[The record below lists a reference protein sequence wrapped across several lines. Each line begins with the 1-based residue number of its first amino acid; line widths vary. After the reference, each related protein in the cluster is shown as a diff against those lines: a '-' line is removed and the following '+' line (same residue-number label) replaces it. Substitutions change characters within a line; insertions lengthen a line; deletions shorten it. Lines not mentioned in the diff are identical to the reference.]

1 MDRDALLT
9 DVIMHHSPF
18 AWWEWDVIHNK
29 VEFNDLKVT
38 ALGYRVEDFA
48 GKGYQAFTDI
58 LHPDDYRKT
67 MDAMTDLLTGRKS
80 IYQTDYRIR
89 DSENRY
95 HWYMDRGV
103 ITDTIGRKISRVRG
117 IVIDLGLEREM
128 GTNVDGIVELL
139 QKHAADRDAILIVCA
154 GCVRLKIDK
163 DEWTPL
169 SKGLAAAITDTVSH
183 GICPDC
189 LRALYPELADR
200 VLENLAK

>member
-18 AWWEWDVIHNK
+18 AWWEWDVIHNR

-58 LHPDDYRKT
+58 LHPDDYQKA
-67 MDAMTDLLTGRKS
+67 MDAMTDLLTGRKQ

-95 HWYMDRGV
+95 HRYMDRGV
-103 ITDTIGRKISRVRG
+103 IIDTIGRKISRVRG
-117 IVIDLGLEREM
+117 IVIDLGLEREI
-128 GTNVDGIVELL
+128 GANVDGIVDLL

-169 SKGLAAAITDTVSH
+169 TKGLAAAITDTVSH

-189 LRALYPELADR
+189 LHALYPELAAR